1 MKPSPNPF
9 LAPSLASLYGD
20 ASRLA
25 SRTSALGRAKISG
38 RPVPDTIARLALE
51 HAHPGL
57 PLRTVADVGC
67 GRGTS
72 SRVLA
77 ERLSPRR
84 LTAIDASGAMLAAA
98 RKRVG
103 APSGTETGFVQADFH
118 RLPLGTGT
126 YDLVVAAFCLYHSPQ
141 PGQVI
146 AEFARVLHP
155 HGVAVV
161 VTKSAD
167 SYRELDTLLASAGLD
182 PEAPNRESLYTAA
195 HSGNVAAIVASGL
208 DVLHVE
214 HEDHRF
220 RFAGLAHVAA
230 YVATNPKYHLAPG
243 LRGDPTSIAEALR
256 ACLPE
261 APVPASSTIT
271 YVVARP
277 PGVRR

>member
-1 MKPSPNPF
+1 MKPNPF
-9 LAPSLASLYGD
+9 LASSLAPLYGD

-25 SRTSALGRAKISG
+25 SRTSALGQAKVSG
-38 RPVPDTIARLALE
+38 RPVPVTIARLALE
-51 HAHPGL
+51 HAHPDL
-57 PLRTVADVGC
+57 PLRTVADIGC

-77 ERLSPRR
+77 EQLTPRR
-84 LTAIDASGAMLAAA
+84 LTAIDASGAMLSAA
-98 RKRVG
+98 RVRVG
-103 APSGTETGFVQADFH
+103 APPGTETGYVQADFH
-118 RLPLGTGT
+118 RLPLATGT
-126 YDLVVAAFCLYHSPQ
+126 YDLVVAAFCLYHSPR

-155 HGVAVV
+155 QGVAVL

-167 SYRELDTLLASAGLD
+167 SYSELDALLASSGLD
-182 PEAPNRESLYTAA
+182 PEAPYRESLYAAA

-208 DVLHVE
+208 EVLHVE
-214 HEDHRF
+214 HEDHGF
-220 RFAGLAHVAA
+220 RFTDLAHVAA

-256 ACLPE
+256 ARLPE
-261 APVPASSTIT
+261 APVTASSTIT

>member
-1 MKPSPNPF
+1 MKPNPF
-9 LAPSLASLYGD
+9 LASSLAPLYGD

-25 SRTSALGRAKISG
+25 SRTSALGQAKVSG
-38 RPVPDTIARLALE
+38 RPVPDTIAHLALE

-84 LTAIDASGAMLAAA
+84 LTAIDASRAMLAAA
-98 RKRVG
+98 RGRVG
-103 APSGTETGFVQADFH
+103 APLGAETGFVQADFH
-118 RLPLGTGT
+118 HLPLGTGT
-126 YDLVVAAFCLYHSPQ
+126 YDLIVAAFCLYHSPR

-155 HGVAVV
+155 RGVAVL

-167 SYRELDTLLASAGLD
+167 SYSELDALLASTGLD
-182 PEAPNRESLYTAA
+182 SEAPYRESLYAAA
-195 HSGNVAAIVASGL
+195 HSGNIAAIAASGL

-214 HEDHRF
+214 HEDHGF
-220 RFAGLAHVAA
+220 RFTDLAHVAA

-243 LRGDPTSIAEALR
+243 LRGDPTAIAEALR
-256 ACLPE
+256 ARLPE
-261 APVPASSTIT
+261 APVPASSTVT

>member
-1 MKPSPNPF
+1 VKPNPF
-9 LAPSLASLYGD
+9 LASSLAPLYGD

-25 SRTSALGRAKISG
+25 SRTSALGQAKVSG

-51 HAHPGL
+51 HEHPDL

-98 RKRVG
+98 RGRVG
-103 APSGTETGFVQADFH
+103 APPGTETGFVQADFH
-118 RLPLGTGT
+118 RLPLGTAT
-126 YDLVVAAFCLYHSPQ
+126 YDLVVAAFCLYHSPR
-141 PGQVI
+141 PGQAI

-155 HGVAVV
+155 QGVAVL

-167 SYRELDTLLASAGLD
+167 SYSELDALLALAGLD
-182 PEAPNRESLYTAA
+182 PEAPNRESLYEAA
-195 HSGNVAAIVASGL
+195 HSGNVAAIVATGL

-220 RFAGLAHVAA
+220 RFADLAHVAA
-230 YVATNPKYHLAPG
+230 YVATSPKYHLAPG
-243 LRGDPTSIAEALR
+243 LRGDPTAIARALR
-256 ACLPE
+256 ARLPE
-261 APVPASSTIT
+261 APVTASSIVT
-271 YVVARP
+271 YIVARP

>member
-1 MKPSPNPF
+1 MKPNPF
-9 LAPSLASLYGD
+9 LASSLAPLYGD

-25 SRTSALGRAKISG
+25 SRTSALGQAKVSG

-51 HAHPGL
+51 HAHPDR
-57 PLRTVADVGC
+57 PLRTVADIGC

-77 ERLSPRR
+77 EQLTPQR
-84 LTAIDASGAMLAAA
+84 LTAIDASGTMLAAA
-98 RKRVG
+98 RGRVG
-103 APSGTETGFVQADFH
+103 AQPGTDTGFVQADFH

-155 HGVAVV
+155 QGVAVL

-167 SYRELDTLLASAGLD
+167 SYSELDALLASARLD
-182 PEAPNRESLYTAA
+182 PEAPYRESLYSAA
-195 HSGNVAAIVASGL
+195 HSGNVAAIAASGF
-208 DVLHVE
+208 DVLRVE
-214 HEDHRF
+214 HEDHHF
-220 RFAGLAHVAA
+220 RFADLAHVAA
-230 YVATNPKYHLAPG
+230 YVATNPKYRLAPG
-243 LRGDPTSIAEALR
+243 LQGNAVAIARALR
-256 ACLPE
+256 ARLPE
-261 APVPASSTIT
+261 APVTARSTVT

-277 PGVRR
+277 LGVRR

>member
-1 MKPSPNPF
+1 MNPNPF
-9 LAPSLASLYGD
+9 LASSLTPLYGD

-25 SRTSALGRAKISG
+25 SRTSALGQAKVSG
-38 RPVPDTIARLALE
+38 RPVPDTIARVALR
-51 HAHPGL
+51 HAHPDL

-77 ERLSPRR
+77 EQLSPRR

-98 RKRVG
+98 RGRVG
-103 APSGTETGFVQADFH
+103 AQPATETGFVQADFH

-141 PGQVI
+141 PGRVI

-155 HGVAVV
+155 QGVAVL

-167 SYRELDTLLASAGLD
+167 SYSELDALLASSGLD
-182 PEAPNRESLYTAA
+182 PEAPYRESLYAAA
-195 HSGNVAAIVASGL
+195 HSGNIAAIAASGL

-220 RFAGLAHVAA
+220 RFGDLAHVAA

-243 LRGDPTSIAEALR
+243 LRGDPMAISEALR
-256 ACLPE
+256 ARLPE
-261 APVPASSTIT
+261 APVTASSVVT